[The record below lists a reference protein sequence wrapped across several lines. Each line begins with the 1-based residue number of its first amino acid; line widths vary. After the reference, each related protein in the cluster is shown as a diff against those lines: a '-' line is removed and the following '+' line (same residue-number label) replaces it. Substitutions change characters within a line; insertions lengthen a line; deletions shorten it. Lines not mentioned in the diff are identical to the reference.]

1 MRYTK
6 EQINSWVAEYNHSSQ
21 SIKDFSKDK
30 PFHSS
35 TLAYW
40 VRKSDSNAPFIEI
53 KPFATPFKSPIEI
66 SRPDGVVISVNRE
79 LSIVEISQLL
89 QC

>member
-6 EQINSWVAEYNHSSQ
+6 DQINSWVSEFKKSDQ

-30 PFHSS
+30 PFHDS
-35 TLAYW
+35 TLGYW
-40 VRKSDSNAPFIEI
+40 LRKSESNVPFIEI
-53 KPFATPFKSPIEI
+53 KPFATPFKSPVEI
-66 SRPDGVVISVNRE
+66 RRPDGVVISINRQ
-79 LSIVEISQLL
+79 LSVIEISQLL

>member
-6 EQINSWVAEYNHSSQ
+6 DQMNSWVSEFKQSSQ

-35 TLAYW
+35 TLSYW
-40 VRKSDSNAPFIEI
+40 VRKCDSNAPFIEV
-53 KPFATPFKSPIEI
+53 KPFATPFKSPVEI
-66 SRPDGVVISVNRE
+66 RRPDGVIISIHRE
-79 LSIVEISQLL
+79 LSVIEISQLL

>member
-6 EQINSWVAEYNHSSQ
+6 DQINSWVSEFKQSSQ

-35 TLAYW
+35 TLLYW
-40 VRKSDSNAPFIEI
+40 LRKSDINVPFIEI
-53 KPFATPFKSPIEI
+53 KPFATPFKSPVEI
-66 SRPDGVVISVNRE
+66 RRPDGVVISINRE
-79 LSIVEISQLL
+79 LSVMEISQLL

>member
-6 EQINSWVAEYNHSSQ
+6 DQMNSWVSEFKQSDQ

-35 TLAYW
+35 TLLYW
-40 VRKSDSNAPFIEI
+40 LRKSKSDSNVPFIEI
-53 KPFATPFKSPIEI
+53 KPLATTFKYPVEI
-66 SRPDGVVISVNRE
+66 RRPDGVVISINRE
-79 LSIVEISQLL
+79 LSVMEISQLL
-89 QC
+89 

>member
-6 EQINSWVAEYNHSSQ
+6 DQINSWVSEFKQSSQ

-40 VRKSDSNAPFIEI
+40 VRQSQSNVPFIEI
-53 KPFATPFKSPIEI
+53 KPFAAPFKSPVEI
-66 SRPDGVVISVNRE
+66 RRPDGLVISINRE
-79 LSIVEISQLL
+79 LSVIEISQLL